1 MPNHRCLAR
10 RAGWR
15 GESKRKRTISFLGSL
30 FRANVSKLMTQWI
43 TENCCGTE
51 RMSPWSSPFSNQVFV
66 SCRIQVVV
74 LAKASTLPPK
84 MAKAAAMVR
93 RKLVPIC
100 DRKLFSS
107 LLVGV
112 TQDQGKSIGIMFL
125 VRIDWIL
132 DILPSLPMLSV
143 RTRWR

>member
-10 RAGWR
+10 RSRWR
-15 GESKRKRTISFLGSL
+15 GESKRKRTILFLRSL

-43 TENCCGTE
+43 IENCCGME
-51 RMSPWSSPFSNQVFV
+51 PMSPSSSPFSNQVFV

-74 LAKASTLPPK
+74 LAKASTSPPK
-84 MAKAAAMVR
+84 TAKAAVMVR
-93 RKLVPIC
+93 GKFVQISNG
-100 DRKLFSS
+100 KSFSS

-125 VRIDWIL
+125 VRIGSIVKVFS
-132 DILPSLPMLSV
+132 SLPMLSF